1 MKLSDIP
8 AGLPASFRT
17 DLAQL
22 DAGVR
27 PAIRSELRACPA
39 RELRAWARRRRLFT
53 AVDRDGFFALAR
65 RPAEARRLLR
75 IDRRPGPH
83 LVALGRAFGYPAC
96 CCLAA
101 ARRGEE
107 HIDEWSAEISAE
119 PFFGAFKLINPDGY
133 AEGHALLSHVPCS
146 PRCLP
151 SLRMAL
157 AVRRRTR
164 GPGRE
169 MAGRQRRVA
178 LNLAR
183 E

>member
-39 RELRAWARRRRLFT
+39 RVLQAWARRRRLFP
-53 AVDRDGFFALAR
+53 AVDGDGFFAMAR

-75 IDRRPGPH
+75 IDRLARPH
-83 LVALGRAFGYPAC
+83 LVTLGRALGYPAC

-107 HIDEWSAEISAE
+107 HIDEWSAEISSE
-119 PFFGAFKLINPDGY
+119 TFIGAFKLINPDGY
-133 AEGHALLSHVPCS
+133 AEGRALLSHVPCS

-157 AVRRRTR
+157 AVQRRTR

-169 MAGRQRRVA
+169 RAGRQRHVA
-178 LNLAR
+178 LNWAR
-183 E
+183 K